1 MKGARTAS
9 AALLLLGPL
18 FLGPPAPAR
27 AQAPATRPA
36 PPSRG
41 TEYFLSNGGNLLYL
55 SLGAG
60 LPLLEDKGAGRGH
73 TLRTLDAVATSA
85 ALAEGLKYLTRE
97 KRPDTGDRNSFP
109 SGHAAAA
116 FAVASMESAFHPGQA
131 PEWYLGAA
139 LIADSRVRLH
149 RHYAHDVL
157 AGAAL
162 GYLTARWERSRP
174 RGLMLSP
181 FAGPGGRAL
190 GLQLDR
196 SF

>member
-1 MKGARTAS
+1 MKGAKTAR
-9 AALLLLGPL
+9 AALLLLGTL
-18 FLGPPAPAR
+18 LLGQPAPAR
-27 AQAPATRPA
+27 AQVPVTRPDSPRA
-36 PPSRG
+36 

-60 LPLLEDKGAGRGH
+60 LPLLEDKRAGRGE
-73 TLRTLDAVATSA
+73 TLRTLDAIGASA
-85 ALAEGLKYLTRE
+85 VLAEGLKYLTRE
-97 KRPDTGDRNSFP
+97 KRPDTADRDSFP

-116 FAVASMESAFHPGQA
+116 FAVASMESAFHPRQA

-149 RHYAHDVL
+149 RHYARDVL

-174 RGLMLSP
+174 RGLMLTP
-181 FAGPGGRAL
+181 FAGPEGHAL
-190 GLQLDR
+190 GLRLDR
-196 SF
+196 PF